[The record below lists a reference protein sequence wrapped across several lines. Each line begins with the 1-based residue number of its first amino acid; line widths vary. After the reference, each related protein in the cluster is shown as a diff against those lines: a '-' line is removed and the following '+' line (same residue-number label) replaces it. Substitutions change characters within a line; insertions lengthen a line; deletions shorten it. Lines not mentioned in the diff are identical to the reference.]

1 MKQTTDPAK
10 IAGFHFNN
18 DCLEKDLKNSLERIH
33 WRDHIK
39 SDSILF
45 VKPNY
50 TAPFFV
56 PGITTNRCVIEALLG
71 ILKDRAAEVYI
82 GESDG
87 GDESFTAEYSLNN
100 HGVPDICRKTGA
112 TMINLSQ
119 TKRVRVTDTICGRKT
134 DVTLPVPLLTI
145 DESISVPVL
154 KVHVMTKITLSLKN
168 LWGCHPSTLRL
179 MDHKYLSERLTL
191 IAKSINLRY
200 VVVDAI
206 YGLNRHG
213 PMDGDAVDIG
223 AIIVGNNPVATD
235 ATGTRL
241 MGFDPK
247 TVHHI
252 MIAHKYGLGPVD
264 EREINILDD
273 LTPYQQHFYVQ
284 RNILDQFSALTFKS
298 NILNKFVSDSVF
310 SKYLYK
316 IANREYRKKIVN
328 PGDEK

>member
-1 MKQTTDPAK
+1 MTESTLSK
-10 IAGFHFNN
+10 IDGFHFDNN
-18 DCLEKDLKNSLERIH
+18 TLEQDLKKSLERMK
-33 WRDHIK
+33 WRDQIK
-39 SDSILF
+39 SDSRIF

-71 ILKDRAAEVYI
+71 VLKDRAAEVYV

-87 GDESFTAEYSLNN
+87 GDESFTADYSMNN
-100 HGVPDICRKTGA
+100 HGVPEICKKTGA
-112 TMINLSQ
+112 TMINLSAV
-119 TKRVRVTDTICGRKT
+119 KRVRLTDNICGRRIE
-134 DVTLPVPLLTI
+134 VTLPVPLLGM
-145 DESISVPVL
+145 DESLSVPVL
-154 KVHVMTKITLSLKN
+154 KVHVMTKVTLSLKN

-179 MDHKYLSERLTL
+179 LDHKFLSERLTL

-213 PMDGDAVDIG
+213 PMDGDAVNVG
-223 AIIVGNNPVATD
+223 AILVGNNPVATD
-235 ATGTRL
+235 ATCTRL
-241 MGFDPK
+241 MGFDPR

-252 MIAHKYGLGPVD
+252 VTACNSGLGPID
-264 EREINILDD
+264 EKEIEILSD
-273 LTPYQQHFYVQ
+273 LSPFQQHFYVE
-284 RNILDQFSALTFKS
+284 RNTLDQLSALTFKS
-298 NILNKFVSDSVF
+298 NILNKFVSDSIF
-310 SKYLYK
+310 SKLLYK